1 MTCVVAAVSAEAR
14 PRISAIL
21 RGWELHFVDTGSELV
36 KALAD
41 RTWDMMVLEVHFN
54 RHAAAAALQC
64 ALSGNA
70 SFPVVCVRHAP
81 FANRGHAALD
91 ALRMTLGAVGA
102 HAFVD
107 LLEYADD
114 DAGNA
119 AARLLLEELLPVTV
133 EEVQLEGVWRSGRDS
148 NPRPPA

>member
-1 MTCVVAAVSAEAR
+1 MLRGMTCVIAAVSSAAR

-21 RGWELHFVDTGSELV
+21 RGWELRFVDSGSELV

-41 RTWDMMVLEVHFN
+41 RAWDMMILEVHFN
-54 RHAAAAALQC
+54 RHAAAAALKC

-107 LLEYADD
+107 LLEYAEDE
-114 DAGNA
+114 AGNV
-119 AARLLLEELLPVTV
+119 AARALLEGLLPMT
-133 EEVQLEGVWRSGRDS
+133 
-148 NPRPPA
+148 A

>member
-1 MTCVVAAVSAEAR
+1 MTCAVAAVSAEAQ

-21 RGWELHFVDTGSELV
+21 RGWELRFVDTGSELV
-36 KALAD
+36 KALAE

-54 RHAAAAALQC
+54 RHAAAAALKC

-91 ALRMTLGAVGA
+91 ALRTTLGAVGA

-107 LLEYADD
+107 LLEHADD
-114 DAGNA
+114 EAGNA
-119 AARLLLEELLPVTV
+119 AARALLEQLLPVT
-133 EEVQLEGVWRSGRDS
+133 
-148 NPRPPA
+148 A